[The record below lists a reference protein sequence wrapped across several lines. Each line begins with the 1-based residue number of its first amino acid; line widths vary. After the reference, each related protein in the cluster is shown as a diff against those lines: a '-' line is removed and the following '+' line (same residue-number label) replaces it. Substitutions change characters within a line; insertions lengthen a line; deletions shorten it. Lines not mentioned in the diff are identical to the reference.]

1 YVFLGFH
8 GHATTVTELVSTREG
23 FGNLFYYL
31 QRVVDADVALWYN
44 YR

>member
-31 QRVVDADVALWYN
+31 QREFSIVAFMGV
-44 YR
+44 